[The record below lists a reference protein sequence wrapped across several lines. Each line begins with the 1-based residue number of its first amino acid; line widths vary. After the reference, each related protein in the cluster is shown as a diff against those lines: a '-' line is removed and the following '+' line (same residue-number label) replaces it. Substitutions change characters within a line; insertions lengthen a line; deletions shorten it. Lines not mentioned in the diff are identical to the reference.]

1 MLKIPE
7 TLPVRTRIPLPVWA
21 VAAVVTLF
29 SLMSSLAH
37 LPASSDH
44 TLPSAEREGMPIV
57 HQAKV

>member
-29 SLMSSLAH
+29 SLMSSLTH
-37 LPASSDH
+37 LPATSNH
-44 TLPSAEREGMPIV
+44 AMPSAEQETTPIV
-57 HQAKV
+57 HQVKV